1 VLRILVLGYIVR
13 GPLAGHT
20 WHHLQYVL
28 GLAQL
33 GHDVYF
39 LEDSGDYDSCYDPRS
54 HSMGTDASFGLNY
67 AAGVFARIGLPERW
81 AYHDAHTAT
90 WHGPAAPR
98 AAELCA
104 TADVCLNVSG
114 VNPLREPLLR
124 VPARVFVDTDPAFTQ
139 VRHLTDPQA
148 MRAALRHN
156 VFLSFGENIGRAEC
170 TVPADGFPWLPTRQ
184 PIVLD
189 AWPPVPGSPRGN
201 FSTMMQWESYPAIDY
216 AGGTYGAKSLSFPA
230 FFDLPM
236 NVGERLE
243 LAIGGASAPRDRLRA
258 SGWIVRDPMAPSA
271 DPWTYRRFI
280 AESKAE
286 FTLAKQAYVATQC
299 GWFSD
304 RSAEYLASG
313 RPVVTQET
321 GFSKWLAAPAG
332 LVAFGSPLEAAAG
345 IARVARDYERHCRA
359 AREIAEEYFD
369 ARRVLSS
376 VLERAAATSAAAR

>member
-1 VLRILVLGYIVR
+1 VLRVLVLGYIVR

-39 LEDSGDYDSCYDPRS
+39 LEDSGDFESCYDPRS
-54 HSMGTDASFGLNY
+54 HEMGSDPAFGLGY
-67 AAGVFARIGLPERW
+67 AGDVFARIGLSDRW
-81 AYHDAHTAT
+81 AYHDVHTAT

-98 AAELCA
+98 VDELCA
-104 TADVCLNVSG
+104 TADLCLNVSG
-114 VNPLREPLLR
+114 VNPLREPLMQ
-124 VPARVFVDTDPAFTQ
+124 VPARIFIDTDPAFTQ
-139 VRHLTDPQA
+139 VRHLTDPRA
-148 MRAALRHN
+148 MRAALQHN
-156 VFLSFGENIGRAEC
+156 VFLSFGENIGRVGC
-170 TVPADGFPWLPTRQ
+170 TVPADGFAWMPTRQ

-189 AWPPVPGSPRGN
+189 AWPAAPGSPRGN
-201 FSTMMQWESYPAIDY
+201 FSTMMQWESYPAVDF
-216 AGGTYGAKSLSFPA
+216 AGRTFGAKSLSFPA
-230 FFDLPM
+230 FFDLPR

-243 LAIGGASAPRDRLRA
+243 LAIGGSGAPRDRLRA
-258 SGWIVRDPMAPSA
+258 GGWIVRDPMEPSA
-271 DPWTYRRFI
+271 DPCSYRRFI

-286 FTLAKQAYVATQC
+286 FTLAKQAYVSTQC

-321 GFSKWLAAPAG
+321 GFSQWLAAPAG
-332 LVAFGSPLEAAAG
+332 LVAFRSPLEAAAG
-345 IARVARDYERHCRA
+345 IARVARDYERHSRA
-359 AREIAEEYFD
+359 AREIAQEYFD

-376 VLERAAATSAAAR
+376 VLERAATAPAGAR